1 MAAKVPI
8 RAVFDGSTATGLA
21 EFQSAEFIALA
32 YGGLGASL
40 SIGSAGQVLKVNS
53 GADALEFGAVE
64 AIINIDGMTDGSGI
78 TIADSDKFAASDGGT
93 EKYILASQIKTY
105 VEDAAGEVP
114 IANLNIDGGTDI
126 GAAIV
131 DADLFI
137 VDDGAGGTNR
147 KTTAARLKTYVG
159 GGGAY
164 FLGGASGATG
174 DTTNGLEDI
183 FRINSATVDNSCT
196 IASSTNASAA
206 GPLTV
211 SSGVTVT
218 VAGVLVVL

>member
-1 MAAKVPI
+1 MYHWWDRGMLPPSLLVRCGPDGKYKLKVMMI
-8 RAVFDGSTATGLA
+8 GFQTIERDIIIDHKNKRTDFQLKTEVLESTTVTV
-21 EFQSAEFIALA
+21 SAERMRFEK
-32 YGGLGASL
+32 
-40 SIGSAGQVLKVNS
+40 KVDIS
-53 GADALEFGAVE
+53 R
-64 AIINIDGMTDGSGI
+64 INIT
-78 TIADSDKFAASDGGT
+78 
-93 EKYILASQIKTY
+93 
-105 VEDAAGEVP
+105 
-114 IANLNIDGGTDI
+114 NRDI
-126 GAAIV
+126 RRAPAFV

-147 KTTAARLKTYVG
+147 KTAASRLKTYIG
-159 GGGAY
+159 GGGSY
-164 FLGGASGATG
+164 FLGGASGASG

-183 FRINSATVDNSCT
+183 FRVNSASVDNSCT